1 MVLSPSEL
9 KNESGIGMRC
19 DRPSLQ
25 KAEDVPDTEACTG
38 DKCRL
43 WRGFSVRRA
52 ATCAIPSSTGEFQ
65 NRRNAAL
72 SQNASVATV
81 DGGTPAGTPSS
92 LRDFTVYWRW

>member
-1 MVLSPSEL
+1 MVLSPSRL
-9 KNESGIGMRC
+9 MYESGIGMRGYH
-19 DRPSLQ
+19 PLLE
-25 KAEDVPDTEACTG
+25 KAEDVPGTEACTG
-38 DKCRL
+38 DKWRL

-92 LRDFTVYWRW
+92 LRDFTVYWMW